1 MPEEVPWRLRTV
13 IGLTCLIFLSYMLMI
28 IVVALVSGGKPGL
41 GYLLLITALGSLFML
56 AGVWC
61 LAARGGYEWR
71 KYLGLRMPRW
81 RTALPMVVG
90 LQVLI
95 YILLSIYSFSI
106 ERLGVKAPSD
116 REVFAV
122 FGSGLKGLIVAV
134 FLVSILA
141 PFTEE
146 LFFRGLL
153 FPALRQRMPLAGAAV
168 ISGSVFAFFHLVPAL
183 FVPYVV
189 IGAALAVVYEAN
201 GSIIPAMALH
211 SLNNTVALLFYYFYR

>member
-13 IGLTCLIFLSYMLMI
+13 IGLTCIIFLSYLLMI
-28 IVVALVSGGKPGL
+28 IVVSLVSGGQPGL

-56 AGVWC
+56 AGVWY
-61 LAARGGYEWR
+61 LAARGGREWP
-71 KYLGLRMPRW
+71 KYLGFRVPKW
-81 RTALPMVVG
+81 TAAPMVLGV
-90 LQVLI
+90 QVLI
-95 YILLSIYSFSI
+95 YVLLSIYSFWI

-122 FGSGLKGLIVAV
+122 FGGGLKGLIVAIV
-134 FLVSILA
+134 LVSIVA

-153 FPALRQRMPLAGAAV
+153 FPALRQRMSLAGAAV

-189 IGAALAVVYEAN
+189 IGSALAVVYEAN
-201 GSIIPAMALH
+201 GSIIPSMALH
-211 SLNNTVALLFYYFYR
+211 SLNNTVALLVYYFYR